1 MEEYIESDIIVDD
14 SGDIDLSTGKRVIRT
29 KSSDPTIEVLHAKY
43 QRGKLNIQPS
53 YQRQYVWDAKK
64 ASLLIESVLLDIP
77 IPIIYLA
84 QNEDGIENV
93 IDGQQRLTSLFCFI
107 EGKFPDGKVF
117 KLTGLNVFGE
127 LKGKTYKDLDDDK
140 QEKIRDY
147 SLRVISF
154 TNESDPDLQYE
165 IFQRLNK
172 GSVAL
177 NDQELRNCI
186 YRGRWTDE
194 ASNGKD
200 AKQDGY

>member
-84 QNEDGIENV
+84 QNEDGI
-93 IDGQQRLTSLFCFI
+93 
-107 EGKFPDGKVF
+107 
-117 KLTGLNVFGE
+117 
-127 LKGKTYKDLDDDK
+127 
-140 QEKIRDY
+140 
-147 SLRVISF
+147 
-154 TNESDPDLQYE
+154 
-165 IFQRLNK
+165 
-172 GSVAL
+172 
-177 NDQELRNCI
+177 
-186 YRGRWTDE
+186 
-194 ASNGKD
+194 
-200 AKQDGY
+200 